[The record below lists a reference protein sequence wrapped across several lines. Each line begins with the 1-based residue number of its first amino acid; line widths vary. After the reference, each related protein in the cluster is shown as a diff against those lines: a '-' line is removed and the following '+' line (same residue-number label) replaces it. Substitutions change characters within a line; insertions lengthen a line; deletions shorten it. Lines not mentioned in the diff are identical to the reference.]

1 MKHFLV
7 ICDPNETPLEAI
19 EFEDLEAAQAE
30 KHRRRT
36 AGHEGDLVLC
46 FAKDLKSL
54 FRAYLEYRIR
64 ANPQSP
70 A

>member
-7 ICDPNETPLEAI
+7 ICDENEIALEVL
-19 EFEDLEAAQAE
+19 EFEDLESAQLE
-30 KHRRRT
+30 KKKRRT

-54 FRAYLEYRIR
+54 FMAYPEYRIR
-64 ANPQSP
+64 PNPRSP